1 MVHRLNTLLLLVSLD
16 TFRGRGSRSLTRLE
30 DRRVREAGG
39 MLASTESLN
48 KADTG
53 RRRKIRFNPYNEF
66 SD

>member
-1 MVHRLNTLLLLVSLD
+1 MVSLD
-16 TFRGRGSRSLTRLE
+16 TFRGSRSLTRVE

-39 MLASTESLN
+39 RMASTESLDMV
-48 KADTG
+48 DTG

>member
-1 MVHRLNTLLLLVSLD
+1 MVHTPNTLLLLVSLD
-16 TFRGRGSRSLTRLE
+16 TFRGSRSLTRME

-39 MLASTESLN
+39 RMASTESLN
-48 KADTG
+48 MVDTG